1 MPRTKIVLSCLA
13 LLTAL
18 SLTPLCAEPAAPPQP
33 APAVQAEPAAGCG
46 ADFTLPTPT
55 SSKAAKGEICPA
67 AAPKDTAPEFMAQV
81 KLRTCRCSCGQP
93 CKTDADCGSGG
104 RCTAGIT
111 CC

>member
-1 MPRTKIVLSCLA
+1 MARTKIVLSCLA

-18 SLTPLCAEPAAPPQP
+18 SLTPLCAEPSAPPQP
-33 APAVQAEPAAGCG
+33 VPTVQAEPAAGCG
-46 ADFTLPTPT
+46 ADLALPTAT

-67 AAPKDTAPEFMAQV
+67 AAPQDAVPDFMTKAGG
-81 KLRTCRCSCGQP
+81 RTCRCSCGQP